1 VEIAEMG
8 STAVYEVGAEWATGE
23 ILASQDIISNEVQ
36 YEAQMFNA
44 SASSAAK
51 NFGATILSSSNDE
64 LSGSQQIYVPV
75 VIVGPGQQ
83 LCFALRG
90 LGVANKSAVGLNI
103 QSNCETVASGAPSE
117 VGNPPQAVYIFT
129 PSSFQNN
136 LTLTLFV
143 STPKTNIVGST
154 PTTITVPDQSVIY
167 NDSAQNVTLTAQVTA
182 TSSPVNEGIVT
193 FTIED
198 NHGNTVGV
206 PVWGF
211 VTDNDA
217 MAEYILPAGTTSFEY
232 RIEVVYS
239 GGSDFQGSSEMASLT
254 VNKVATTILVSP
266 VSYQANIPATQNVTM
281 SAQVTTANGS
291 VVNQG
296 SVTFQIESELAAG
309 QTPQLL
315 TEATGSVNQGKVSI
329 VCTLPANFSG
339 TYLWAGTDT
348 MSDGIITSYSGGD
361 NFQASN
367 NAIRLNP

>member
-1 VEIAEMG
+1 
-8 STAVYEVGAEWATGE
+8 
-23 ILASQDIISNEVQ
+23 
-36 YEAQMFNA
+36 
-44 SASSAAK
+44 
-51 NFGATILSSSNDE
+51 
-64 LSGSQQIYVPV
+64 
-75 VIVGPGQQ
+75 
-83 LCFALRG
+83 
-90 LGVANKSAVGLNI
+90 
-103 QSNCETVASGAPSE
+103 
-117 VGNPPQAVYIFT
+117 
-129 PSSFQNN
+129 
-136 LTLTLFV
+136 
-143 STPKTNIVGST
+143 
-154 PTTITVPDQSVIY
+154 
-167 NDSAQNVTLTAQVTA
+167 
-182 TSSPVNEGIVT
+182 
-193 FTIED
+193 
-198 NHGNTVGV
+198 
-206 PVWGF
+206 
-211 VTDNDA
+211 